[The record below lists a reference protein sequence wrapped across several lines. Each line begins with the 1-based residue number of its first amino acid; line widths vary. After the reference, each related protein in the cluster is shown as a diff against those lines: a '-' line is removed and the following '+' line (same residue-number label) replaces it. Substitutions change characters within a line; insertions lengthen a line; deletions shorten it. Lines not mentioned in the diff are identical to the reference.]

1 MVIVWV
7 EDILNNFEA
16 WKNIKNGRD
25 GLTLVGLFYVDWAG
39 GVTRLTEA
47 KWAVSSLYLSS
58 TVLFPS
64 SSSPSITVLV
74 FCMIRTIGSFPA
86 HHPCIYLTFSA
97 LEPVLYTYTMYASSI
112 YSLKSC
118 ARASVTYREL
128 CAVPGNKH
136 HDSWIAK
143 HLDFDYKWWSRC
155 RINGDCMGFARQ
167 GDISRPRT

>member
-1 MVIVWV
+1 MWLDVPDY
-7 EDILNNFEA
+7 ETQLPLQS
-16 WKNIKNGRD
+16 
-25 GLTLVGLFYVDWAG
+25 LTFNDLGWIFYVHRA
-39 GVTRLTEA
+39 EA
-47 KWAVSSLYLSS
+47 LRGWWKRNELSAPYICLPLFSFPLLPLHPSL
-58 TVLFPS
+58 FRC
-64 SSSPSITVLV
+64 

-86 HHPCIYLTFSA
+86 YHPCIYLYFSA